1 MYHNKEMRS
10 MAAYAYGVQTAPF
23 QESTNVYAPYYRQCN
38 LTALMRANLPSEG
51 FIEKLMY
58 EPRSDTFAALDYYFT
73 HYNNGRPFILASHS
87 QGSSML
93 RIILAG

>member
-1 MYHNKEMRS
+1 M
-10 MAAYAYGVQTAPF
+10 
-23 QESTNVYAPYYRQCN
+23 
-38 LTALMRANLPSEG
+38 PSEG

-93 RIILAG
+93 RIILAD